1 MGGASERSFGTVI
14 RDIGG
19 NVDRIVR
26 AELRMAIA
34 ELRDGVDAASS
45 ASRFLIA
52 GIALATLAMA
62 FVLLSVML
70 GLARVMPMWLAAFA
84 VSAGAGVAGALL
96 LVEGRSRIA
105 SRLAPPSTDLVSP
118 PETVA

>member
-1 MGGASERSFGTVI
+1 MGVVSERSFGTVI

-34 ELRDGVDAASS
+34 ELRDGVDAAGS

-52 GIALATLAMA
+52 GIALAVLAAA

-70 GLARVMPMWLAAFA
+70 ALGRIMPMWIAALA
-84 VSAGAGVAGALL
+84 VSAVAGVAATLL
-96 LVEGRSRIA
+96 LLEGRSRIA
-105 SRLAPPSTDLVSP
+105 STLAPKSNELVSP

>member
-1 MGGASERSFGTVI
+1 MGAAGERSFGTVI

-34 ELRDGVDAASS
+34 ELRDGVEAAGS
-45 ASRFLIA
+45 ASQFLVA
-52 GIALATLAMA
+52 GIALAMLAAA

-70 GLARVMPMWLAAFA
+70 GLGRVMPMWLAALA
-84 VSAGAGVAGALL
+84 VSAVAGVAGVLL
-96 LVEGRSRIA
+96 LLEGRARIA
-105 SRLAPPSTDLVSP
+105 STFAPKPNDLVSP